1 VKAAKIRRDK
11 AVIVVVDFQ
20 ERLLPAMKNPEEVAR
35 KAAMLIR
42 GARVLETP
50 ILVTEQ
56 YPKGLGKT
64 VPEIQEALGVIQP
77 IEKTSF
83 SIMGQPNFVEALAEL
98 NREDVIICG
107 IESHVCV
114 EQSALDLLNQG
125 YRVYIM
131 EDAVGSR
138 SNIDKKY
145 AGRRMVEAGCVGST
159 VEAALFE
166 MVGDAKDPC
175 FKEISKL
182 VK

>member
-1 VKAAKIRRDK
+1 MKSAKIRRDK
-11 AVIVVVDFQ
+11 AVIVVIDYQ
-20 ERLLPAMKNPEEVAR
+20 ERLFPAMKNQEEIAR
-35 KAAMLIR
+35 KASMLIR
-42 GARVLETP
+42 GVRALGIP

-64 VPEIQEALGVIQP
+64 VTEIQEALGDFQP

-83 SIMGQPNFVEALAEL
+83 SVLGEPNFVEAFKEL

-114 EQSALDLLNQG
+114 EQSALDFLSQG

-138 SNIDKKY
+138 SNTDKKF
-145 AGRRMVEAGCVGST
+145 AGRRMVEAGCVGTT

-166 MVGDAKDPC
+166 LVGDAKDPC

>member
-1 VKAAKIRRDK
+1 MKSVKIRRNK
-11 AVIVVVDFQ
+11 AVIVVIDIQ
-20 ERLLPAMKNPEEVAR
+20 ERLLPAMKNQEDIAN

-42 GARVLETP
+42 GGRILGTP

-64 VPEIQEALGVIQP
+64 VSQIQEALVKFEP

-83 SIMGQPNFVEALAEL
+83 SVLGEPNFVEALKAF
-98 NREDVIICG
+98 NCEDVIICG

-114 EQSALDLLNQG
+114 EQSALDLLDQG
-125 YRVYIM
+125 YRVYII
-131 EDAVGSR
+131 EDATGSR

-145 AGRRMVEAGCVGST
+145 AGRRMVEAGCVGTT
-159 VEAALFE
+159 VEAVLFE

-175 FKEISKL
+175 FKEISNL

>member
-1 VKAAKIRRDK
+1 MKSGKIRRDK
-11 AVIVVVDFQ
+11 AVIVVIDIQ
-20 ERLLPAMKNPEEVAR
+20 ERLLPVIKNQEDIAR

-42 GARVLETP
+42 GGKALGLP
-50 ILVTEQ
+50 ILVTQQ
-56 YPKGLGKT
+56 YTKGLGKT
-64 VPEIQEALGVIQP
+64 VDEITDALGNFQP

-83 SIMGQPNFVEALAEL
+83 SILGEPNFVEAFKAL
-98 NREDVIICG
+98 NREDIIICG

-114 EQSALDLLNQG
+114 EQSALDFLNQG
-125 YRVYIM
+125 YHVYIM

-138 SNIDKKY
+138 SNTDKKF
-145 AGRRMVEAGCVGST
+145 AGRRMVEAGCVGTT

-175 FKEISKL
+175 FKEISNL

>member
-1 VKAAKIRRDK
+1 MQSAMIRRDK
-11 AVIVVVDFQ
+11 AVVVVIDMQ
-20 ERLLPAMKNPEEVAR
+20 ERLLPVMKNQAEIAR

-42 GARVLETP
+42 GAKILGTP

-64 VPEIQEALGVIQP
+64 VPEIQEALGEFRP

-83 SIMGQPNFVEALAEL
+83 SVLGEPNFIEAFKEL
-98 NREDVIICG
+98 NRQDVIICG
-107 IESHVCV
+107 IESHVCI
-114 EQSALDLLNQG
+114 EQSALDFLNQG
-125 YRVYIM
+125 CQVYIM

-138 SNIDKKY
+138 SDEDKEV
-145 AGRRMVEAGCVGST
+145 ARRRMTEAGCIGTT

-166 MVGDAKDPC
+166 LVGDAKDPS
-175 FKEISKL
+175 FKEISNL

>member
-1 VKAAKIRRDK
+1 MKSGKIRRDK
-11 AVIVVVDFQ
+11 AVIVVVDIQ
-20 ERLLPAMKNPEEVAR
+20 ERLLPAMKNQEDIVK

-42 GARVLETP
+42 GGRVLETP

-64 VPEIQEALGVIQP
+64 VPEIKEALGDFQP

-83 SIMGQPNFVEALAEL
+83 SIWGEPNFVEALKEL
-98 NREDVIICG
+98 NCEDVIICG

-114 EQSALDLLNQG
+114 EQSSLDLVNQG
-125 YRVYIM
+125 YRVYVM

-145 AGRRMVEAGCVGST
+145 AGRRMVEAGCVGTT

-166 MVGDAKDPC
+166 MVGDAKDPR
-175 FKEISKL
+175 FKEISNL

>member
-1 VKAAKIRRDK
+1 VKSGKIRRDK
-11 AVIVVVDFQ
+11 AAIIVIDIQ
-20 ERLLPAMKNPEEVAR
+20 ERLLPAIKNQEDIAK

-42 GARVLETP
+42 GGRILATP

-64 VPEIQEALGVIQP
+64 VLEIQEALGDFQP

-83 SIMGQPNFVEALAEL
+83 SILGEPNFVEVLKEL
-98 NREDVIICG
+98 HCEDVIICG

-114 EQSALDLLNQG
+114 EQSALDLVNQG

-145 AGRRMVEAGCVGST
+145 AGRRMVEAGCIGTT

-166 MVGDAKDPC
+166 MVGDAKNPC
-175 FKEISKL
+175 FKEISNL